1 MTSFCIPQ
9 SKMTVLPFVVL
20 VIAVLILIPLDPDVK
35 IGDFQPTK
43 YTGKINFHHNSTE
56 YIVQDHYFSTAE
68 SGVACHAWLYLP
80 PSSLNDNRTSSS
92 SQTTTNISSNI
103 IITENTRHNDTTGLP
118 VIIMAGGLAEQK
130 DFGLDVYAERFVEEG
145 FAVFL
150 FDYRNF
156 GASEGRPRN
165 LVSPKRHIADW
176 HSAIEYIENSND
188 LHTIINSNKIGL
200 WGMSF
205 AGGHVLTVSSQRQQR
220 GDDRSNN
227 IVAVVA
233 QAPFLKPRAST
244 KRSSKKRGKL
254 GKLRL
259 VMAALQDS
267 ARGRLGLPPLVI
279 RILGINGKLAM
290 MPTTPES
297 FQAYE
302 SLRPLQKL
310 GGWIN
315 QGPVRGLFE
324 LKNYI
329 PFETA
334 TNEPPRIP
342 VLLVSGTRDAV
353 CPSDVIAELHD
364 ILPKSNVMTRNASHV
379 DIMGPD
385 HAPEVAGDMAKFYAE
400 SFQ

>member
-1 MTSFCIPQ
+1 M
-9 SKMTVLPFVVL
+9 
-20 VIAVLILIPLDPDVK
+20 
-35 IGDFQPTK
+35 
-43 YTGKINFHHNSTE
+43 
-56 YIVQDHYFSTAE
+56 
-68 SGVACHAWLYLP
+68 
-80 PSSLNDNRTSSS
+80 
-92 SQTTTNISSNI
+92 
-103 IITENTRHNDTTGLP
+103 
-118 VIIMAGGLAEQK
+118 IIMAGGLAEQK

-165 LVSPKRHIADW
+165 LVSPKRHVEDW
-176 HSAIEYIENSND
+176 HSAIDYIETSNNN
-188 LHTIINSNKIGL
+188 LHTIINPNKIGL

-220 GDDRSNN
+220 GDDRSNS

-259 VMAALQDS
+259 VLAALQDS

-302 SLRPLQKL
+302 SLRPFQKL

-329 PFETA
+329 PFDTV

-353 CPSDVIAELHD
+353 CPSEVITELHG
-364 ILPKSNVMTRNASHV
+364 ILPKSTVITRNASHV

-385 HAPEVAGDMAKFYAE
+385 HAPEVAGDMAKFYSE